1 MMRRGWTRRGV
12 GAAGLSLAAAPALSS
27 PAAADPL
34 SGKALYADV
43 IRYAAFGDHR
53 TGTAGDLLATG
64 LLEYELKVAGLDVQ
78 RQWFDLSV
86 FDLKSATVRTGGR
99 SLQAFPLWMPKA
111 GAAVGP
117 LSRTAAAGAV
127 ALLSL
132 PYGTGAAL
140 ETSQA
145 WRKPVQAAI
154 EAGAAAVV
162 VITEHPLGEFAAYNC
177 AADMPPWP
185 VPVVGV
191 AGRDAPA
198 LLAALGQTVEVAIA
212 GTARPG
218 RSNNLIATRKG
229 AGKPLIVSTPKSG
242 WFTCAGER
250 GSGLA
255 IWLALAR
262 RFARSDRHL
271 IFMAASG
278 HEFDGHGGRLFAEH
292 LAPKPAE
299 ARGWLHIGANVAAYD
314 FALVDG
320 KVTRLDHPQAG
331 RRLAVSEAL
340 LPAAKAAFAGQPG
353 YGQPVDVD
361 KDGAPG
367 ELAEYQRRGYA
378 PLVGMVGL
386 HPLHHTRRD
395 IPDVTGPELLEPVAR
410 GLVAIIERL

>member
-1 MMRRGWTRRGV
+1 
-12 GAAGLSLAAAPALSS
+12 
-27 PAAADPL
+27 
-34 SGKALYADV
+34 
-43 IRYAAFGDHR
+43 
-53 TGTAGDLLATG
+53 
-64 LLEYELKVAGLDVQ
+64 
-78 RQWFDLSV
+78 
-86 FDLKSATVRTGGR
+86 
-99 SLQAFPLWMPKA
+99 
-111 GAAVGP
+111 
-117 LSRTAAAGAV
+117 
-127 ALLSL
+127 
-132 PYGTGAAL
+132 
-140 ETSQA
+140 
-145 WRKPVQAAI
+145 
-154 EAGAAAVV
+154 VV

-262 RFARSDRHL
+262 RFARSDRDL